1 MNNEYPPNV
10 TTAGSSSFK
19 YKSHFFKTLED
30 ADGGVFKDVKIA
42 VPLKYFSNFW
52 RSSEMP
58 LINCKIHLELNWTK
72 DCVMSTIADT
82 KFKITNTNKHVRI
95 VTLSSKDNVKLVK
108 QLNEGFKRPVYWNA
122 NIAIITEII
131 TIIQDLSL
139 MLLFKE
145 LKDCLFLLLIT
156 RLLMFPIIKLT
167 IPTMEF

>member
-72 DCVMSTIADT
+72 DFVMSAIPATI
-82 KFKITNTNKHVRI
+82 FIITNTKLYVPI
-95 VTLSSKDNVKLVK
+95 ITLSSKDNVRLVK
-108 QLNEGFKRPVYWNA
+108 
-122 NIAIITEII
+122 
-131 TIIQDLSL
+131 
-139 MLLFKE
+139 LLE
-145 LKDCLFLLLIT
+145 EDLKDLFIGT
-156 RLLMFPIIKLT
+156 STKQKQKQEI
-167 IPTMEF
+167 